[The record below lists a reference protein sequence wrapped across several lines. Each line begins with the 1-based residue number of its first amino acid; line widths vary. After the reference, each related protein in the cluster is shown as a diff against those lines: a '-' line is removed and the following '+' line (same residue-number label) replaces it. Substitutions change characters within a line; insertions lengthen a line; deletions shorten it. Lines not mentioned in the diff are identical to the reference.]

1 MNNRLNENFIPIEGM
16 AAIPSQS
23 QMGQNGMSSS
33 PIHKNNQQYQIS
45 SN

>member
-23 QMGQNGMSSS
+23 QMGQNG
-33 PIHKNNQQYQIS
+33 K
-45 SN
+45 

>member
-23 QMGQNGMSSS
+23 QMG
-33 PIHKNNQQYQIS
+33 
-45 SN
+45 